1 MTATME
7 LLDQYNRLLQSGA
20 THPLSI
26 LVASTL
32 ALVAALL
39 VLWQSFRPQRPL
51 RDGKLF
57 VQDSTA
63 KLLPVLIVGAGPTG
77 LTLASLLARYGVP
90 FRIIEKK
97 PALSK
102 WTKATNLMQRN
113 QEVMFA
119 LGLQRQLEA
128 VSGHMS
134 RLMVLAYGTCFGP
147 RTMYLKETPFHKVLL
162 CGQHN
167 YERILAEDLESRG
180 VEIEF
185 TTKLSG
191 LTQGS
196 DSVVAKLMCGNEE
209 EQSTFSYVVGCDG
222 YAGVT
227 KTWTKLDFETT
238 KTGVGIRQVDCH
250 LKWKRLETAEQ
261 MWLLYFDRGFA
272 AIIPLP
278 EQTWR
283 ILFVQPKVDLPQRE
297 PTLDEMQTKLRQV
310 SGDDSVQLSLPQWFS
325 YTDLSMGIGPGMID
339 GRIILAG
346 DVSNP
351 ILPNGGQGMNTGIG
365 DALYLGWKLAAV
377 YKHSAPTALLA
388 TYDEERHALRKALQV
403 AQYNSLKYTTLYTPY
418 IMQVAFRWFAEPLLN
433 AGGEYAM
440 AKAFSELTINVRSS
454 SLSIEKQRSGGVKAG
469 DRALDAAV
477 VDGTATI
484 NIYDIIYRG
493 GWTLLAF
500 TGRASYDGDQQVLS
514 ALQVLAATSLAA
526 FIISTHAT
534 SVSRFQVLYDLDEVA
549 HRVYGVSRPTIY
561 LVRPD
566 GHVAVRVRPSQM
578 DALLDFM
585 RTWIP
590 DTSQA
595 FAVHT
600 APPEKITQT
609 RRKN

>member
-1 MTATME
+1 MGYLDLYNE
-7 LLDQYNRLLQSGA
+7 LLRLGA
-20 THPLSI
+20 SHPTSI
-26 LVASTL
+26 SIASAL
-32 ALVAALL
+32 ALVTTIII
-39 VLWQSFRPQRPL
+39 LWQSFQARRPL
-51 RDGKLF
+51 
-57 VQDSTA
+57 QDRRIFLPDSKA
-63 KLLPVLIVGAGPTG
+63 KALPVLIVGAGPTG

-180 VEIEF
+180 IEIEF

-209 EQSTFSYVVGCDG
+209 EQGAFSYVVGCDG

-227 KTWTKLDFETT
+227 KTWTKLDFQTT
-238 KTGVGIRQVDCH
+238 KTGVGIRQIDCH

-283 ILFVQPKVDLPQRE
+283 ILFVQPKEDFPQRD
-297 PTLDEMQTKLRQV
+297 PTLNEMQTELRQV

-365 DALYLGWKLAAV
+365 DAFNLGWKLAAV

-388 TYDEERHALRKALQV
+388 TYDEERHALRKTLQV

-418 IMQVAFRWFAEPLLN
+418 LMQLAFRWFAEPLLN
-433 AGGEYAM
+433 AGGEFAM

-454 SLSIEKQRSGGVKAG
+454 SLSIEKQRSSGVRAG

-500 TGRASYDGDQQVLS
+500 TGRASYNGNQQVLS
-514 ALQVLAATSLAA
+514 ALQMLPETPLAA
-526 FIISTHAT
+526 FIISTQAAT
-534 SVSRFQVLYDLDEVA
+534 VSHFQVLYDLDEVA
-549 HRVYGVSRPTIY
+549 HRVYGVFRPTIY

-566 GHVAVRVRPSQM
+566 GHVAVRIRPSQM
-578 DALLDFM
+578 NALLEFM
-585 RTWIP
+585 RVWIP
-590 DTSQA
+590 DASQA
-595 FAVHT
+595 FVVPT
-600 APPEKITQT
+600 APAKKIPQKY
-609 RRKN
+609 REN